1 MVVQM
6 ITIGEESGSL
16 DQMLEKI
23 AEFYEQEVDAALA
36 SLTSAIEPVMIVF
49 LGGAVGFI
57 VVSMF
62 MPLVAIIGNLSGEGG
77 GGGGGGGGG

>member
-6 ITIGEESGSL
+6 ISIGEESGAL
-16 DQMLEKI
+16 DQMLTKV

-57 VVSMF
+57 VISMF
-62 MPLVAIIGNLSGEGG
+62 LPLISLIQGLSGG
-77 GGGGGGGGG
+77 GGDDGG